1 MPEAFRECPAPKYGL
16 KQGKHAKQLNPSL
29 MKTIRIF
36 LTLASIA
43 GLAACDHPRTKS
55 LDEVSDEISTQF
67 RAQHAAKKFSTPR
80 KLVSVRITSFDTPP
94 GNPRP
99 YLGIEVAWDDVTSS
113 TGVPLIPLGD
123 GLFGITYTDPT
134 NKSNYSAIV
143 HFR

>member
-1 MPEAFRECPAPKYGL
+1 MNDSKHPKL
-16 KQGKHAKQLNPSL
+16 HTSHV
-29 MKTIRIF
+29 KTIRIF
-36 LTLASIA
+36 LALTSIA
-43 GLAACDHPRTKS
+43 GLVACDHPRTKS
-55 LDEVSDEISTQF
+55 LDEVSDEISAQF

-80 KLVSVRITSFDTPP
+80 KLVSARITSFDAPP

-113 TGVPLIPLGD
+113 TGVPLIQLGD

-134 NKSNYSAIV
+134 NKAQYSAII